1 MRFRPSC
8 SARSFEMGTQIKPRP
23 CIAMKFTDAAVAFS
37 AAITRSP
44 SFSRSA
50 SSVTITIFPEATS
63 ATTSSTASNSN
74 VSGVVT
80 CEITRANNCAG
91 GRLRQLLV
99 RSKYS
104 GSVLSRPPSGIGVS
118 LCSTESRPTNLRSAR
133 PGRAT
138 LCGDG
143 HHSTA
148 LALVATIASGRYMS
162 RLLP

>member
-1 MRFRPSC
+1 MPVVTPSAASTETVKSVEYISRFSATMRFRPNC

-80 CEITRANNCAG
+80 CEITRANNYAG
-91 GRLRQLLV
+91 GRLRQLLAV
-99 RSKYS
+99 RSIREACS
-104 GSVLSRPPSGIGVS
+104 PDPP
-118 LCSTESRPTNLRSAR
+118 RKSAF
-133 PGRAT
+133 
-138 LCGDG
+138 
-143 HHSTA
+143 
-148 LALVATIASGRYMS
+148 
-162 RLLP
+162 RLWLDRIWPYQFAFGTSW